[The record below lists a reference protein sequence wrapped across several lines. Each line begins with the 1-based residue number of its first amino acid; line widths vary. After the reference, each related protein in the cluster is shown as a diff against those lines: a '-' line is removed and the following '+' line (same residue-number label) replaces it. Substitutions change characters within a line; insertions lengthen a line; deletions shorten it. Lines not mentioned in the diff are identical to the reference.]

1 MGLEEGQSMG
11 ISTFVTQKLAVLY
24 SPQGQGAGEWL
35 GDLRVCVESG
45 FLMGVGREA
54 ESFRLVGSLNN

>member
-1 MGLEEGQSMG
+1 MEGVA
-11 ISTFVTQKLAVLY
+11 ISCGSPLNCWRHYVGPGA
-24 SPQGQGAGEWL
+24 PQGQGAGEWL
-35 GDLRVCVESG
+35 GDLRVCVQSG

>member
-1 MGLEEGQSMG
+1 MG